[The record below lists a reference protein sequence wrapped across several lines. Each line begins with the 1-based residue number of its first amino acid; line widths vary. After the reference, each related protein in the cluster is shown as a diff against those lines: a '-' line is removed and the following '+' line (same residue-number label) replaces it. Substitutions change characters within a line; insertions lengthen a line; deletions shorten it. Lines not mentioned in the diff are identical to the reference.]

1 MISKLPKRSKIM
13 DNKLSLNELKQTY
26 SFKLDLLLFIIMML
40 SKSRIDSSLVR
51 KYTIKL
57 YTILNNL
64 C

>member
-1 MISKLPKRSKIM
+1 M